1 MSDNQTVYEVI
12 RDIGYAVKG
21 MNHDKILA
29 VSVVKDCERFYTLRT
44 SSEKGV
50 LTGMSETAHAIKKA
64 YTVTRNK
71 PDPRDQKIKELE
83 YELGQTKI
91 ILDHK
96 ATLLASCEKALE
108 DRDSQI
114 TTLCAE
120 IRKLQETK
128 PGEYC
133 CCGECTAV

>member
-44 SSEKGV
+44 SSEEGA

-64 YTVTRNK
+64 YTVTRNI

-83 YELGQTKI
+83 FELGQTKI
-91 ILDHK
+91 SLEYKTRH
-96 ATLLASCEKALE
+96 LESCEKALE
-108 DRDSQI
+108 ERDAKS
-114 TTLCAE
+114 
-120 IRKLQETK
+120 
-128 PGEYC
+128 
-133 CCGECTAV
+133 